1 MTMET
6 MDRQSGHIA
15 FYAPMKPPGHPT
27 PSGDRRFARLL
38 IHALRRAGF
47 RVDLASTLRSRNPD
61 GDPGRQ
67 RLIEGRAARSRARLE
82 ARYRDRPPDIWFTY
96 HLYHKAPDLIG
107 PSLATAL
114 SIPYVVA
121 EASHAPTQ
129 DARPW
134 ADGLR
139 QVEQALRRA
148 DLILQPNPKDFA
160 GVAALLGGDA
170 PQISLPPF
178 LDARMEAAECAH
190 REAHRSA
197 WTTRL
202 TLDPAQPWLIAT
214 GMMRADSKR
223 RSFLLLADAM
233 RRLKGYNCHLILVGD
248 GPARAEITAAFQADD
263 RVRFAGSLPAGDLRI
278 LNASADLFVWPAIG
292 EAFGMALLEAQAAG
306 LPAVIGDRPGT
317 RAMVRDGETAILTAE
332 GDAGALAS
340 GIAALLDDPARR
352 TQMGSAARAH
362 IAEYHDIGAAAD
374 LLRSVLNPLI
384 GRRRG

>member
-1 MTMET
+1 MVEAI
-6 MDRQSGHIA
+6 DRESRHIA
-15 FYAPMKPPGHPT
+15 FYAPMKPPGHPI

-38 IHALRRAGF
+38 IRALRRAGF

-67 RLIEGRAARSRARLE
+67 RLIEGRATRSRARLE

-121 EASHAPTQ
+121 EASHAPIQ
-129 DARPW
+129 DAGPW
-134 ADGLR
+134 VDGLR
-139 QVEQALRRA
+139 QVEQALHRA

-160 GVAALLGGDA
+160 GIAAFLGGDA

-178 LDARMEAAECAH
+178 LDAGLEAAECAH
-190 REAHRSA
+190 REAHRSVWA
-197 WTTRL
+197 KRL
-202 TLDPAQPWLIAT
+202 TLDPARPWLIAT

-233 RRLKGYNCHLILVGD
+233 RRLNGYNCHLILVGD
-248 GPARAEITAAFQADD
+248 GPARAEIAAAFQADD
-263 RVRFAGSLPAGDLRI
+263 RVRFTGSLPAGNLRG
-278 LNASADLFVWPAIG
+278 LNAAGDLFVWPAIG

-340 GIAALLDDPARR
+340 GIAALLDDPTRR
-352 TQMGSAARAH
+352 MQMGSAARTH